1 MVGEN
6 GKIVFKASKDTVLDT
21 ASVTTATGEGKGG
34 EIQVLGERIGL
45 FGNAKVDASGKTGGG
60 TVLVGGDYQGKNHDV
75 PNAATTYFGRNAEIK
90 ADAIDNGDGGKV
102 IVWADDTTKAY
113 GRISARGG
121 DQSGN
126 GGLVETSGKRS
137 LVFRSRVDTGARN
150 GKAGRLLLDPLDI
163 TVADGAGGADDAL
176 LSDNLIGAGEPN
188 TTTNVTISE
197 QALEALS
204 GTVTLQASGNVIF
217 NNLTDDLISLS
228 NVTNFTVSAGGGVT
242 AADVNDRIVTS
253 GGSVSIIAG
262 GGNVDIGGVK
272 SGGGAV
278 SISATGNAIVREIVT
293 MPGGGNAGNISISSG
308 GLMTLG
314 GGHID
319 ARGAGGSAGN
329 VTLTSG
335 GAIGMQTGKTIYG
348 NQLKMTAAGGIYGTT
363 AADPMSTQVSTLNAR
378 NTGSSDIKISN
389 SGGNLSIADIGTVG
403 YGVKQDAVGGVVELA
418 TDATR
423 TLDIN
428 APIRSQGGA
437 ISLAGPGGINLH
449 ASSQPEISSN
459 GGMISLAASDAGA
472 KISTDAGT
480 QINSNG
486 GSIALQAD
494 KMQLLGS
501 MNATSSGIVKLAPQA
516 GTAIHLG
523 TVNTDL
529 TNATLELSNTELGG
543 IAAGTV
549 LVGDANSGAI
559 DVKSTLSTGFAA
571 MGLTSAGAITQ
582 QPGALLG
589 GALSFKLAGSS
600 VNLPEANPT
609 GVIAGST
616 SGGNFTYRSANAI
629 NVSTVDGLSGI
640 NAGVGSVK
648 LISDHASG
656 INQNAPIVADGLL
669 LQTIGPVML
678 QNTGNNVAKIAAD
691 LSLGNTGSGTLAFYN
706 SNNLAS
712 DTVLAVNGITTNNK
726 EVSLATA
733 SGKTLTVTQA
743 IDAGTGGVGLTADAL
758 SLNNTVTANRAMLRN
773 STAGRNI
780 TLGAAACVT
789 VPCLAITDLSKIVAP
804 SVAIGSMDTGLPT
817 GSIDV
822 VGVTNSVALVTDR
835 NASTTRLGLL
845 SAGTVNQTGTIDV
858 QDLGV
863 RAGSTVNLNQPNTV
877 TNLAGTSSG
886 NFTFVNANALTVGS
900 MSGGTAN
907 FPYALNGIVTG
918 NGNASLTASTGNLN
932 LPNPIVAG
940 TGAVSLTA
948 NAGAIAGSGG
958 VSGAGLTLSA
968 SGGMNLSSAVSTLS
982 ALNSGANSNISIT
995 NSGALTLND
1004 VQQTTPGST
1013 GSITINNFG
1022 AMNVAAGKTVS
1033 TDGGSITLHAN
1044 SPLTVNN
1051 TGTVQSASGN
1061 ITLQAGPTGSTTD
1074 KLTINGKI
1082 ATAPGANVAVSTTGA
1097 ILLQAGDAI
1106 TITDTVSGNVT
1117 QNPYMNQAAAPA
1129 PAPTLAECTANPKLA
1144 GCTKVLPTLD
1154 ACTADPTLAGCTAVL
1169 PTLDA
1174 CTTDPKLAGCTA
1186 VLPTLNACTTD
1197 PKLAGCTAVLPT
1209 LNACTTDPKLAGCTA
1224 VLPTLDACTTDP
1236 KQAGCTV
1243 VLPALDACTVD
1254 SKLAGCTVVLP
1265 TLSTCTAMPTLA
1277 GCTAV
1282 LPTVLQ
1288 CTSAPTLPG
1297 CAVVLPSLSQCT
1309 TTPTLAGCSVV
1320 LPTLSQCTDTLS
1332 GCAAVLPPTQTNG
1345 GGTGATSPDTSPE
1358 SIKTATESMVH
1369 KFLAVTTAATE
1380 SVRSV
1385 ATAEQGTTGG
1395 GGAASSSDN
1404 KKNDEKKSAAGPKDK
1419 GVEKNESAKKMYCN

>member
-1 MVGEN
+1 MKTRLVMHDPHATRSVLMLRRRVLPVLIAGCFGSVAVLANPVGPQVMNGQVGFISQGNVLSIVNTPGAIINWQNFSIDAGETTRFIQQNASSAVLNRILGQDPSRILGALQSNGKVFLINPNGVLFGQGARVDVNGLVASTLNISNEDFIAGRLNFKAGDKAAAISNQGAIKTPAGGQVFLIAPHIENSGIITSPKGDVVLAAGHTVNLADSSNPDIQVVVSAPEHEALNLGRVIAEGGRIGIYGALVNQRGTVSANSAVVGEN

-582 QPGALLG
+582 QPGALL
-589 GALSFKLAGSS
+589 
-600 VNLPEANPT
+600 
-609 GVIAGST
+609 
-616 SGGNFTYRSANAI
+616 
-629 NVSTVDGLSGI
+629 
-640 NAGVGSVK
+640 
-648 LISDHASG
+648 
-656 INQNAPIVADGLL
+656 
-669 LQTIGPVML
+669 
-678 QNTGNNVAKIAAD
+678 
-691 LSLGNTGSGTLAFYN
+691 
-706 SNNLAS
+706 
-712 DTVLAVNGITTNNK
+712 
-726 EVSLATA
+726 
-733 SGKTLTVTQA
+733 
-743 IDAGTGGVGLTADAL
+743 
-758 SLNNTVTANRAMLRN
+758 
-773 STAGRNI
+773 
-780 TLGAAACVT
+780 
-789 VPCLAITDLSKIVAP
+789 
-804 SVAIGSMDTGLPT
+804 
-817 GSIDV
+817 
-822 VGVTNSVALVTDR
+822 
-835 NASTTRLGLL
+835 
-845 SAGTVNQTGTIDV
+845 
-858 QDLGV
+858 
-863 RAGSTVNLNQPNTV
+863 
-877 TNLAGTSSG
+877 
-886 NFTFVNANALTVGS
+886 
-900 MSGGTAN
+900 
-907 FPYALNGIVTG
+907 
-918 NGNASLTASTGNLN
+918 
-932 LPNPIVAG
+932 
-940 TGAVSLTA
+940 
-948 NAGAIAGSGG
+948 
-958 VSGAGLTLSA
+958 
-968 SGGMNLSSAVSTLS
+968 
-982 ALNSGANSNISIT
+982 
-995 NSGALTLND
+995 
-1004 VQQTTPGST
+1004 
-1013 GSITINNFG
+1013 
-1022 AMNVAAGKTVS
+1022 
-1033 TDGGSITLHAN
+1033 
-1044 SPLTVNN
+1044 
-1051 TGTVQSASGN
+1051 
-1061 ITLQAGPTGSTTD
+1061 
-1074 KLTINGKI
+1074 
-1082 ATAPGANVAVSTTGA
+1082 
-1097 ILLQAGDAI
+1097 
-1106 TITDTVSGNVT
+1106 
-1117 QNPYMNQAAAPA
+1117 
-1129 PAPTLAECTANPKLA
+1129 
-1144 GCTKVLPTLD
+1144 
-1154 ACTADPTLAGCTAVL
+1154 
-1169 PTLDA
+1169 
-1174 CTTDPKLAGCTA
+1174 
-1186 VLPTLNACTTD
+1186 
-1197 PKLAGCTAVLPT
+1197 
-1209 LNACTTDPKLAGCTA
+1209 
-1224 VLPTLDACTTDP
+1224 
-1236 KQAGCTV
+1236 
-1243 VLPALDACTVD
+1243 
-1254 SKLAGCTVVLP
+1254 
-1265 TLSTCTAMPTLA
+1265 
-1277 GCTAV
+1277 
-1282 LPTVLQ
+1282 
-1288 CTSAPTLPG
+1288 
-1297 CAVVLPSLSQCT
+1297 
-1309 TTPTLAGCSVV
+1309 
-1320 LPTLSQCTDTLS
+1320 
-1332 GCAAVLPPTQTNG
+1332 
-1345 GGTGATSPDTSPE
+1345 
-1358 SIKTATESMVH
+1358 
-1369 KFLAVTTAATE
+1369 
-1380 SVRSV
+1380 
-1385 ATAEQGTTGG
+1385 
-1395 GGAASSSDN
+1395 
-1404 KKNDEKKSAAGPKDK
+1404 
-1419 GVEKNESAKKMYCN
+1419 